1 MHGNGTPHGTMKGET
16 LDGPVEL
23 AAQILSERGICN
35 AAILIR
41 GDNQGVVGSYGRGHG
56 RNLHVNLAVRRTEI
70 IGTSSNVL
78 YVLKYV
84 ESKLNTADPISRGE
98 LGPREAK
105 YKLHTAP
112 RRART

>member
-1 MHGNGTPHGTMKGET
+1 MESIT
-16 LDGPVEL
+16 VEL
-23 AAQILSERGICN
+23 AAQILCERGITN

-78 YVLKYV
+78 WY
-84 ESKLNTADPISRGE
+84 LNICILS
-98 LGPREAK
+98 
-105 YKLHTAP
+105 
-112 RRART
+112 